1 MDIQMEI
8 LLRVT
13 VRQNRL
19 FAEGEAVMPLEVWF
33 VDRRCGSLTFNEQMA
48 FIKKEMALYSWS
60 VFPPGSICFYF
71 DYDCF
76 LDSLFVESVTKS
88 YMFAPF

>member
-1 MDIQMEI
+1 MFTEY
-8 LLRVT
+8 
-13 VRQNRL
+13 
-19 FAEGEAVMPLEVWF
+19 GAVMSLEFWSVSWK
-33 VDRRCGSLTFNEQMA
+33 CGSLTINEHVA
-48 FIKKEMALYSWS
+48 FMKTQVALYSWS

-76 LDSLFVESVTKS
+76 LDSLLIENVTKS